1 MKRRSVYLLIATIL
15 AILVPSPGRFVYG
28 VTLVLE
34 LNLVMLIG
42 TLAVSLVKKMKLE
55 EINTL
60 IVLTLIIGVTILY
73 RQIMIMFQPEIMLT
87 LGFII
92 YLMPVSFFIIGYV
105 FSKNEMLLTER
116 LRINM
121 VHILTFSVYALL
133 FFLLRDI
140 CGYGTF
146 TFFGKNHQIFEKVI
160 IPSNRLG
167 FFSIFASIPGAMILS
182 SILLFIHIYVRNK
195 IAIIKR
201 AEVKK

>member
-1 MKRRSVYLLIATIL
+1 MLVSTLAISLIKKIKLEALNTVTLLTFIIAFTIL
-15 AILVPSPGRFVYG
+15 F
-28 VTLVLE
+28 
-34 LNLVMLIG
+34 
-42 TLAVSLVKKMKLE
+42 
-55 EINTL
+55 
-60 IVLTLIIGVTILY
+60 
-73 RQIMIMFQPEIMLT
+73 RQIMIILWPEVMLT
-87 LGFII
+87 LGYLI
-92 YLMPVSFFIIGYV
+92 YLMPISVFLIGYV
-105 FSKNEMLLTER
+105 FNEMEKPLAER
-116 LRINM
+116 LKFNM
-121 VHILTFSVYALL
+121 FHIMTFSLYAML

-140 CGYGTF
+140 AGYGTF

>member
-28 VTLVLE
+28 VTLVIE
-34 LNLVMLIG
+34 LNLLMLIG
-42 TLAVSLVKKMKLE
+42 TLSVSLIKKIKLE
-55 EINTL
+55 EINSL
-60 IVLTLIIGVTILY
+60 IVLILIIGSTILY
-73 RQIMIMFQPEIMLT
+73 RQFMIIFQPEIMLT

-92 YLMPVSFFIIGYV
+92 YLMPVSFFVIGYV
-105 FSKNEMLLTER
+105 FSNNELPLKER
-116 LRINM
+116 IQVNM
-121 VHILTFSVYALL
+121 IHILTFSLYALI

-140 CGYGTF
+140 FGYGTF
-146 TFFGKNHQIFEKVI
+146 TFFGKNHQIYEKVI
-160 IPSNRLG
+160 ISSQNLG

>member
-34 LNLVMLIG
+34 LNILMLIG
-42 TLAVSLVKKMKLE
+42 TLSVSLVKKIKLE

-60 IVLTLIIGVTILY
+60 IVLTLIISSTILF
-73 RQIMIMFQPEIMLT
+73 RQFMIFFQPEIMLT

-92 YLMPVSFFIIGYV
+92 YLMPVSFFLIGYV
-105 FSKNEMLLTER
+105 FSNNQEPLKKR
-116 LRINM
+116 LSINM
-121 VHILTFSVYALL
+121 IHILTFSVYALL
-133 FFLLRDI
+133 FFLLRDLF
-140 CGYGTF
+140 GYGTF

-160 IPSNRLG
+160 IPAENIG

-182 SILLFIHIYVRNK
+182 SVLLFIHIFVRNK

-201 AEVKK
+201 AEATK

>member
-28 VTLVLE
+28 VTLVIE
-34 LNLVMLIG
+34 LNLLMLIG
-42 TLAVSLVKKMKLE
+42 TLSVSLIKKMKLE
-55 EINTL
+55 EINSL
-60 IVLTLIIGVTILY
+60 IVLILIIGSTILY
-73 RQIMIMFQPEIMLT
+73 RQFMIIFQPELMLT

-92 YLMPVSFFIIGYV
+92 YLMPVSFFVIGYV
-105 FSKNEMLLTER
+105 FSNNELPLKER
-116 LRINM
+116 IQVNM
-121 VHILTFSVYALL
+121 IHILTFSLYALI

-140 CGYGTF
+140 FGYGTF
-146 TFFGKNHQIFEKVI
+146 TFFGKNHQIYEKVI
-160 IPSNRLG
+160 ISSQNLG

>member
-28 VTLVLE
+28 VTLVIE
-34 LNLVMLIG
+34 LNLLMLIG
-42 TLAVSLVKKMKLE
+42 TLSVSLIKKMKLE
-55 EINTL
+55 EINSL
-60 IVLTLIIGVTILY
+60 IVLILIIGSTILY
-73 RQIMIMFQPEIMLT
+73 RQFMIIFQPEIMLT

-92 YLMPVSFFIIGYV
+92 YLMPVSFFVIGYV
-105 FSKNEMLLTER
+105 FSNNELPLKER
-116 LRINM
+116 IQVNM
-121 VHILTFSVYALL
+121 IHILTFSLYALI

-140 CGYGTF
+140 FGYGTF
-146 TFFGKNHQIFEKVI
+146 TFFGKNHQIYEKVI
-160 IPSNRLG
+160 ISSQQLG

>member
-28 VTLVLE
+28 VTLVIE
-34 LNLVMLIG
+34 LNLLMLIG
-42 TLAVSLVKKMKLE
+42 TLSVSLIKKMKLE
-55 EINTL
+55 EINSL
-60 IVLTLIIGVTILY
+60 IVLILIIGSTILY
-73 RQIMIMFQPEIMLT
+73 RQFMIIFQPEIMLT

-92 YLMPVSFFIIGYV
+92 YLMPVSFFVIGYV
-105 FSKNEMLLTER
+105 FSNNELPLKER
-116 LRINM
+116 IQVNM
-121 VHILTFSVYALL
+121 IHILTFSLYALI

-140 CGYGTF
+140 FGYGTF
-146 TFFGKNHQIFEKVI
+146 TFFGKNHQIYEKVI
-160 IPSNRLG
+160 ISSQNLG

>member
-105 FSKNEMLLTER
+105 FSNNEMLLTER

>member
-34 LNLVMLIG
+34 LNILMLIG
-42 TLAVSLVKKMKLE
+42 TLSVSLVKKMKLE
-55 EINTL
+55 ELNTL
-60 IVLTLIIGVTILY
+60 IVLIMIISSTILY
-73 RQIMIMFQPEIMLT
+73 RQIMIVLQSEIMLT
-87 LGFII
+87 LGFIV
-92 YLMPVSFFIIGYV
+92 YLMPVSFFVIGYV
-105 FSKNEMLLTER
+105 FSNNELQLKER

-133 FFLLRDI
+133 FFLLRDLF
-140 CGYGTF
+140 GYGTF
-146 TFFGKNHQIFEKVI
+146 TFFGKNHQIYEKVI
-160 IPSNRLG
+160 IPADRLG

-201 AEVKK
+201 AEVKQ

>member
-34 LNLVMLIG
+34 LNILMLIG
-42 TLAVSLVKKMKLE
+42 TLSVSLVKKMKLE

-60 IVLTLIIGVTILY
+60 IVLILIISSTILC
-73 RQIMIMFQPEIMLT
+73 RQIMIVFQPEIMLT
-87 LGFII
+87 LGFIV
-92 YLMPVSFFIIGYV
+92 YLMPVSFFVIGYV
-105 FSKNEMLLTER
+105 FSNNEMQLKER

-140 CGYGTF
+140 FGYGTF

-160 IPSNRLG
+160 IPDNRLG
-167 FFSIFASIPGAMILS
+167 FFSIFASIPGAMVLS
-182 SILLFIHIYVRNK
+182 SVLLFIHIYVRNK